1 MFQKTEEQL
10 KSPSMS
16 QMFNFFKKDNKNIN
30 EKIYSTKTVSKNQLN
45 NLNNKMNNN
54 KYNSNTM
61 SQSNLSYMT
70 SPQVLD
76 YSIINDEIK
85 KRRTKGVFD
94 VTSHRNKDIF
104 IETDSEQYN
113 SRQNSLEY
121 NKRNKNKNKK
131 NCSKLIV
138 DTIDTL
144 TSLIPGVIPTNNN
157 NDNASNTYN
166 ANNNA
171 IIPDNRQYSV
181 KTYNNKNNFT
191 INDIEDLKNLNI
203 NDGFEYEKC
212 EKIKITITPNN
223 NNTNIN
229 NQSYNTYYSTY
240 KNKTNTNSTK
250 NNNRIEEK
258 RILLTKIKTKN
269 NINNFDNIIDK
280 ERDLDKQRRT
290 NNISYSNSEMK
301 YRKYPFVI

>member
-104 IETDSEQYN
+104 IETD
-113 SRQNSLEY
+113 
-121 NKRNKNKNKK
+121 
-131 NCSKLIV
+131 
-138 DTIDTL
+138 
-144 TSLIPGVIPTNNN
+144 
-157 NDNASNTYN
+157 
-166 ANNNA
+166 
-171 IIPDNRQYSV
+171 
-181 KTYNNKNNFT
+181 
-191 INDIEDLKNLNI
+191 
-203 NDGFEYEKC
+203 
-212 EKIKITITPNN
+212 
-223 NNTNIN
+223 
-229 NQSYNTYYSTY
+229 
-240 KNKTNTNSTK
+240 
-250 NNNRIEEK
+250 
-258 RILLTKIKTKN
+258 
-269 NINNFDNIIDK
+269 
-280 ERDLDKQRRT
+280 
-290 NNISYSNSEMK
+290 
-301 YRKYPFVI
+301 

>member
-16 QMFNFFKKDNKNIN
+16 QMLNFFKKDNKNIN

-54 KYNSNTM
+54 MYNSNTM

-85 KRRTKGVFD
+85 KRRTKGVLD

-181 KTYNNKNNFT
+181 KTYNNKNNF
-191 INDIEDLKNLNI
+191 N
-203 NDGFEYEKC
+203 
-212 EKIKITITPNN
+212 
-223 NNTNIN
+223 
-229 NQSYNTYYSTY
+229 
-240 KNKTNTNSTK
+240 
-250 NNNRIEEK
+250 
-258 RILLTKIKTKN
+258 IKT
-269 NINNFDNIIDK
+269 II
-280 ERDLDKQRRT
+280 
-290 NNISYSNSEMK
+290 K
-301 YRKYPFVI
+301 YF